1 MKTILLN
8 IKKHLIIY
16 IVAIILVPIALCL
29 TFELKTKTPKKEIF
43 SIFITSNEIHR
54 EEMVSS
60 FNDIIINNGITELTI
75 FNESPETNLLYDD
88 ELFTKGIAMSDLLI
102 VPESKLNENFALNN
116 LHNYKYLVTNGLNY
130 GEETKQT
137 FGLKIFDNTIRTSPL
152 DEFIN
157 FEYKEE
163 NYYLVISSNSYHYS
177 DYISNDDSLLK
188 SMIDWFV
195 NYGK

>member
-1 MKTILLN
+1 M
-8 IKKHLIIY
+8 
-16 IVAIILVPIALCL
+16 
-29 TFELKTKTPKKEIF
+29 F

-54 EEMVSS
+54 EEMASS
-60 FNDIIINNGITELTI
+60 FNDIIANNGITELTI

-102 VPESKLNENFALNN
+102 VPESKMNENFALNN
-116 LHNYKYLVTNGLNY
+116 LHNYKYLVENGLNY
-130 GEETKQT
+130 GEERKQT

-152 DEFIN
+152 DELIN

>member
-1 MKTILLN
+1 
-8 IKKHLIIY
+8 
-16 IVAIILVPIALCL
+16 
-29 TFELKTKTPKKEIF
+29 
-43 SIFITSNEIHR
+43 
-54 EEMVSS
+54 
-60 FNDIIINNGITELTI
+60 
-75 FNESPETNLLYDD
+75 
-88 ELFTKGIAMSDLLI
+88 MSDLLI
-102 VPESKLNENFALNN
+102 VPESKMNENFALNN

-163 NYYLVISSNSYHYS
+163 NYYLVISANSYHYS